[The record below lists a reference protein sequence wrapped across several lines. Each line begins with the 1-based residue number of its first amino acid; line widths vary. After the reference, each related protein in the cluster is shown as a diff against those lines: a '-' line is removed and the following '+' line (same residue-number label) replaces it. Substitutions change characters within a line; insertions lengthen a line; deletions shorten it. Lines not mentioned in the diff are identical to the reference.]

1 MGKKNLF
8 PNGPV
13 ATFEENTK
21 KVIENGKKGSTDG
34 GAASKSYVIMQSDE
48 EGRKRE
54 NNFSASTQK
63 STGFA
68 FKPFEPWTP
77 KGGFGSLHRED
88 TDVSVPLVLADGKR
102 YGNVTKTAFEAIRS
116 GNISSYVPVNM
127 EEQVTLSRFVTSP
140 VISLETE
147 SGKNF
152 GRVSIAA
159 YDAIVNGGLDKYAS
173 HNDEEKETLRKYNA
187 YLSGKVASN
196 VKTLSSEVKKLN
208 DIYET
213 AKGYRSEAH
222 IARNMAATWK
232 SRSNGLTAD
241 LDYSVKAKEAEKKL
255 REYLKSVGYESIE
268 DIAKALDEK
277 NTELKHAEI
286 AKKGEKLSAVADPLS
301 QEYDFDFNKKSKYNP
316 EKIPLI
322 TIGNGKRIYEYIN
335 AEGADKAKY
344 AYENEYA
351 VYDEMTSREKA
362 LYNYYYNQLGSDKAS
377 EYLSTIEEA
386 LHRRAAQKKFD
397 KIKGNRWEELLQVP
411 YLGTNQAVTG
421 IKNAFNAKDEYI
433 PHNQGQILSGMINED
448 IPDDTAWQV
457 AFDLGS
463 TTFNMVPSIAAG
475 IIHPAAGAVMMGVSS
490 AGNTYQDKLNS
501 GMDKGKARVYSSIVG
516 FSEAGLSYLLGG
528 ISKLGGKLTNNALNK
543 MVLGID
549 NAAARFAFTYG
560 GKVASEAFEESLQTV
575 LEPFFENL
583 VLGYMKNKDI
593 DWGEVVYSGLLGA
606 LSAGILEAPGVYSQ
620 TFGANSKAKQ
630 MGADIRSAGGIS
642 EVMDIALS
650 SPAESDARRLSVL
663 YKDRGITGDNI
674 SDLQVGRLH
683 QLSKENVR
691 EVLESKKS
699 TADEKIKAVAMLGK
713 LNELSGVQDEV
724 YYSKES
730 NDSENKSII
739 QQLREKISDIMLSP
753 VVADIRFDTD
763 SEKTVPEMKAE
774 IVQTLASRGKETDVS
789 VERKG
794 FGTVDLSYK
803 KLKDGVK
810 YLHYPEE
817 IYSLPY
823 VAEVVKNGIQV
834 YYEKNHKTTGNESF
848 TFAAPVNINGKTYAM
863 GVVVHRSGTTGGN
876 KYHVHRVILPDGSSL
891 VLNKKKQRLE
901 SGSVFQENE
910 KPVSPI
916 TAVSNAI
923 ISQDG
928 GKNNKN
934 MKKVY
939 PGLTAAD
946 VEMGNIPENLRV
958 RLENY
963 KKVMAQIGYT
973 VIYKPNRSVPK
984 GTIGYADITNREV
997 YLYPEY
1003 LSEALLAHEL
1013 THVIDK
1019 GYGGKYIKSLVSF
1032 FKKNLREDWDKAEAR
1047 VRETYRDIPGA
1058 NIEAETLADM
1068 CTKFTTDEYIKKAAS
1083 MEVGTIKQIAVFCK
1097 YVGAKLNSIFL
1108 DKSNAQKFKVAS
1120 LKWQMAL
1127 YKATK
1132 AGVNDSGKGI
1142 LFSVREIKGDSGTSY
1157 GIGVF
1162 LDSNLLTG
1170 LTEDERKQMVKEY
1183 VVSELNGESFIAY
1196 DGQGTPIGIRIAKKD
1211 EYFKNEKGNRR
1222 QVIKEIYSKYN
1233 GNKVKQ
1239 EAIVLVDELISAAEF
1254 DKKTPAKHKHDWL
1267 DDNGKNDWDVWEV
1280 YIQEKNKAVWKAT
1293 LNVANT
1299 QNGEKIL
1306 YDIGPIKMVEQAGK
1320 SATSTTNYSISDV
1333 GENVNKNLLTNDDIL
1348 LSYAG
1353 PKAETANDSLY
1364 RRAVNMDKKGAT
1376 PNEIWAKTGWYR
1388 GQDGKW
1394 RFEIDDS
1401 RAVFSPRG
1409 MFRAGGVKEG
1419 TLPAYLRHN
1428 KLYKAYPFLRDVK
1441 VKIDNNLPMNE
1452 HGSYS
1457 NGTKTITINGK
1468 LSPETQLSSALHEAQ
1483 HAIQRYEGFA
1493 KGASTDFWEKHPVY
1507 YPEREES
1514 VRKKVKSAEDKFRQ
1528 LPNGE
1533 YYLKLAE
1540 EYFESDLPSYYN
1552 KETEERLN
1560 EIKGVIEKAGI
1571 GDIFEEYNDAR
1582 YELFGAMHRAR
1593 PHSYQLYQNTAG
1605 EIESRD
1611 VQKRQSLS
1619 KEQRRENFPESFKEH
1634 PDTVFVEDYEED
1646 TVANEYNESSEE
1658 ADVVGEIAD
1667 TSALEEEISIIDEA
1681 LKDKSLPR
1689 DDRVALI
1696 KEKVRLQRQLS
1707 GGRDVHGEEDTP
1719 RTKGLEGAVEAY
1731 RESGDASGIP
1741 TRQSVAASKKY
1752 YEAKISDIEAE
1763 MKQVYEVLS
1772 NKEYLS
1778 DMEYDEL
1785 CNRYDALR
1793 TQWRE
1798 AAKKN
1803 SVLAEVSDIHDEID
1817 TAARPNHTWVR
1828 DIAGWL
1834 SDKKNLIKYG
1844 TYNLDDIERNFKI
1857 FFGEHFKKAY
1867 DKIIQPLYDSKKAY
1881 VFGVTEYANKLKRE
1895 IVDGLGIKKGS
1906 KMSAAVQWL
1915 GEGQKP
1921 VSKKAGAEL
1930 APYTYKDCVDE
1941 FGADAAKKIQ
1951 KATEIFREMYDELLD
1966 QVNETR
1972 AMLYPNNP
1980 DKLIPKREDYFRHFQ
1995 EMSQGFEGLKNIL
2008 QTNIGIDPMLVGV
2021 SENTKPKSK
2030 WQSFAQSRMGNST
2043 TYDAVGGFLDYLP
2056 AAQYSIHIDPNIVN
2070 VRSLAYDL
2078 ASAKAAENGG
2088 NGNPNTNGFIAY
2100 LQRYANSLAGKTTS
2114 HFDRAIQD
2122 SSFGRTAMAVVSW
2135 LNNKTKASAVLGNI
2149 NSVLSQVTN
2158 IKNVIGKIEHQSDVV
2173 RGAMEALAGINP
2185 NSEIAARYDDSGFLK
2200 ERYLDKVFSQF
2211 DTGWDKVNPV
2221 KWAADLL
2228 GFADE
2233 IGTRITWNAA
2243 YNEAVRK
2250 NIKNPVQYADNFTR
2264 ASVAGRG
2271 IGEEALVFKSQVAKM
2286 FLPFRTE
2293 VLNDLRV
2300 QQDILFGKEYDI
2312 WEKNTD
2318 NSTDKG
2324 NDDSLVKKIKGVMD
2338 RIRKMPEIF
2347 NVTEDVLEHYSI
2359 YENQSEQIYKYFESI
2374 GGSVEH
2380 PVLGKIDLHRK
2391 GARSTIMHGFGK
2403 RKLLA
2408 VGAIKDVL
2416 EKGEI
2421 IDFQE
2426 NWDGKGFDTYVV
2438 VGRGNMTEGRRL
2450 VPCAVGVIVKS
2461 YPKNNIDNKFY
2472 VHEVVEIKNE
2482 KGSPSATAANNDAT
2496 RRGNPS
2502 LEMIISQDEG
2512 KSNKKVSTE
2521 LDRFDEIIA
2530 MGKKVDTS
2538 TVKRVKNIMQLYVAS
2553 MVVNAVLA
2561 AIKSD
2566 EFDPLDEAKEGY
2578 EEDGVLGALV
2588 SVMEDYANGVGDPV
2602 AFDPIY
2608 DIASGIYQG
2617 VNEGAS
2623 AGGKVGQ
2630 SVQRTVQNLAGDLVS
2645 NNPFSTAVMGAMG
2658 FDSDVTDMLF
2668 NGNMY
2673 MPGGMGMPLAGNVLT
2688 MLRELGQGDYAS
2700 AAAATVKPFLPLGTQ
2715 IDRSIKGIYDYTK
2728 GYATNE
2734 AAYERMTGQE
2744 GNLKY
2749 LIEPG
2754 WRNLIKSAL
2763 FGPGAYARE
2772 SSTYKLNEDQTN
2784 EVLKEKD
2791 YQSRKTLFDEII
2803 EWKQYDDGREDILE
2817 KRALEYYG
2825 EDEDSV
2831 LGKLLRYTD
2840 DKGKEK
2846 RRDNVVPYGRF
2857 KQGIS
2862 ITLDDRKFNGI
2873 ISVEKAEEMNA
2884 IMGERLEY
2892 WYDMLNESAEFSR
2905 LDDERKESIVNSIY
2919 NIESDHMV
2927 VQELYRQGVV
2937 PDYEY
2942 NNYGY
2947 DYVIKCAE
2955 KMSEIDASVMRQY
2968 ADDALEEYVIDRD
2981 NAEKFAEYNAANTAA
2996 MFIKNAYFM
3005 DDDIKSEVQRYYQT
3019 ESTREPDAVD
3029 KEIARLTYENRSKMY
3044 VYGNPSS
3051 IISYTKNGVKYALQV
3066 PAEDIYGI
3074 FESAD
3079 TQVRRNLEKLMK
3091 DKDYINASD
3100 KDKKE
3105 MVESVRDSV
3114 RSKLRKRYKAMYPP
3128 VKVEDAYDRT
3138 IDDSVDDKISEYY
3151 DENSD
3156 KDDIDAEVERVGKS
3170 TKDRI
3175 KLQADAD
3182 DIFVF
3187 TDKSFEYSIQ
3197 VPSDDVYGIFSD
3209 YNTQVRSGLSSL
3221 FKESR
3226 YIDASD
3232 IVKRKMIV
3240 STRDQVRKRIRDSI
3254 KNMYPS
3260 IKVRTLFDRI
3270 INMK

>member
-34 GAASKSYVIMQSDE
+34 GAASKSYVIMQSNE

-68 FKPFEPWTP
+68 FKPFEPWIP

-241 LDYSVKAKEAEKKL
+241 LDYSVKAKQAEKKL

-301 QEYDFDFNKKSKYNP
+301 QEYDLDFNKKSKYNP

-322 TIGNGKRIYEYIN
+322 TIGTGKRIYEYIN

-433 PHNQGQILSGMINED
+433 PYNQGQILSGMINED

-939 PGLTAAD
+939 PGLTAAN

-997 YLYPEY
+997 YLSPEY

-1047 VRETYRDIPGA
+1047 VRETYRDFPGA

-1068 CTKFTTDEYIKKAAS
+1068 CTKFTTDEYVKKAAS

-1132 AGVNDSGKGI
+1132 KGAVDGGSGVA
-1142 LFSVREIKGDSGTSY
+1142 FSVKEIKGDSGTSY

-1170 LTEDERKQMVKEY
+1170 LTEAERKQMVKEY

-1196 DGQGTPIGIRIAKKD
+1196 DKQGTPIDIRIAQKD

-1239 EAIVLVDELISAAEF
+1239 EAVVLADELISTAEF
-1254 DKKTPAKHKHDWL
+1254 NGRTPAKHKHDWL
-1267 DDNGKNDWDVWEV
+1267 DDNGKNDWDIWEV

-1306 YDIGPIKMVEQAGK
+1306 YDIGPIKMVEQAGE

-1333 GENVNKNLLTNDDIL
+1333 GENVNKNLLTNDDML
-1348 LSYAG
+1348 MAVSDDEGSAG
-1353 PKAETANDSLY
+1353 
-1364 RRAVNMDKKGAT
+1364 V
-1376 PNEIWAKTGWYR
+1376 
-1388 GQDGKW
+1388 
-1394 RFEIDDS
+1394 
-1401 RAVFSPRG
+1401 
-1409 MFRAGGVKEG
+1409 
-1419 TLPAYLRHN
+1419 
-1428 KLYKAYPFLRDVK
+1428 
-1441 VKIDNNLPMNE
+1441 
-1452 HGSYS
+1452 
-1457 NGTKTITINGK
+1457 
-1468 LSPETQLSSALHEAQ
+1468 
-1483 HAIQRYEGFA
+1483 
-1493 KGASTDFWEKHPVY
+1493 
-1507 YPEREES
+1507 
-1514 VRKKVKSAEDKFRQ
+1514 
-1528 LPNGE
+1528 
-1533 YYLKLAE
+1533 
-1540 EYFESDLPSYYN
+1540 
-1552 KETEERLN
+1552 
-1560 EIKGVIEKAGI
+1560 
-1571 GDIFEEYNDAR
+1571 
-1582 YELFGAMHRAR
+1582 
-1593 PHSYQLYQNTAG
+1593 
-1605 EIESRD
+1605 
-1611 VQKRQSLS
+1611 
-1619 KEQRRENFPESFKEH
+1619 
-1634 PDTVFVEDYEED
+1634 
-1646 TVANEYNESSEE
+1646 
-1658 ADVVGEIAD
+1658 D
-1667 TSALEEEISIIDEA
+1667 TSAIEEEISIINEA
-1681 LKDKSLPR
+1681 LKDESLPSS
-1689 DDRVALI
+1689 DRVALI
-1696 KEKVRLQRQLS
+1696 KDKVRLMRKRD
-1707 GGRDVHGEEDTP
+1707 GGRDAAGKEDTA
-1719 RTKGLEGAVEAY
+1719 RTKKLEDGVTAY
-1731 RESGDASGIP
+1731 RESGDTSGIP
-1741 TRQSVAASKKY
+1741 TRRSVAASKKY
-1752 YEAKISDIEAE
+1752 YDAKAADIEAE
-1763 MKQVYEVLS
+1763 LKQIDEALS
-1772 NKEYLS
+1772 NSENLS

-1785 CNRYDALR
+1785 RNRRDALL

-1803 SVLAEVSDIHDEID
+1803 SVLAEVSDILDEID
-1817 TAARPNHTWVR
+1817 TAARPNHTWVNE
-1828 DIAGWL
+1828 IAGWL
-1834 SDKKNLIKYG
+1834 SDKKNLIKFG
-1844 TYNLDDIERNFKI
+1844 TYNLNDVERNFKI

-1881 VFGVTEYANKLKRE
+1881 VFGVTEYANRLKRE

-1906 KMSAAVQWL
+1906 KMSAAVMWL

-1951 KATEIFREMYDELLD
+1951 KATEIFRKMYDELLD
-1966 QVNETR
+1966 KVNETR

-2030 WQSFAQSRMGNST
+2030 WQSYAQHRLGNST

-2078 ASAKAAENGG
+2078 ASAKAKENGG
-2088 NGNPNTNGFIAY
+2088 SGNPNANGFIAY

-2122 SSFGRTAMAVVSW
+2122 SNFGRTAMAVVSW

-2173 RGAMEALAGINP
+2173 QGAMDALAGLNP
-2185 NSEIAARYDDSGFLK
+2185 DGRIAERYGESGFLK
-2200 ERYLDKVFSQF
+2200 ERYLDRVFSQF
-2211 DTGWDKVNPV
+2211 DSGWQKVNPV

-2250 NIKNPVQYADNFTR
+2250 NVENPVQYADNFTR
-2264 ASVAGRG
+2264 ACVAGRG
-2271 IGEEALVFKSQVAKM
+2271 IGEEALIFKSQVAKM

-2300 QQDILFGKEYDI
+2300 QQDILFGTNDES
-2312 WEKNTD
+2312 
-2318 NSTDKG
+2318 NS
-2324 NDDSLVKKIKGVMD
+2324 
-2338 RIRKMPEIF
+2338 PE
-2347 NVTEDVLEHYSI
+2347 
-2359 YENQSEQIYKYFESI
+2359 
-2374 GGSVEH
+2374 
-2380 PVLGKIDLHRK
+2380 
-2391 GARSTIMHGFGK
+2391 
-2403 RKLLA
+2403 
-2408 VGAIKDVL
+2408 
-2416 EKGEI
+2416 
-2421 IDFQE
+2421 
-2426 NWDGKGFDTYVV
+2426 
-2438 VGRGNMTEGRRL
+2438 
-2450 VPCAVGVIVKS
+2450 VI
-2461 YPKNNIDNKFY
+2461 
-2472 VHEVVEIKNE
+2472 
-2482 KGSPSATAANNDAT
+2482 
-2496 RRGNPS
+2496 
-2502 LEMIISQDEG
+2502 
-2512 KSNKKVSTE
+2512 
-2521 LDRFDEIIA
+2521 
-2530 MGKKVDTS
+2530 
-2538 TVKRVKNIMQLYVAS
+2538 KRVKNIMQLYVAS

-2578 EEDGVLGALV
+2578 EENGPLGALAA
-2588 SVMEDYANGVGDPV
+2588 VMEDYANGTGNPV

-2608 DIASGIYQG
+2608 DIVSGIYQG
-2617 VNEGAS
+2617 ATEGES
-2623 AGGKVGQ
+2623 AGGKVGR
-2630 SVQRTVQNLAGDLVS
+2630 SAQRVVQNLTGDLVS
-2645 NNPFSTAVMGAMG
+2645 NNPFSTAVMGMIG
-2658 FDSDVTDMLF
+2658 FDNDASDLLF
-2668 NGNMY
+2668 NGNVY
-2673 MPGGMGMPLAGNVLT
+2673 VPGGIGMPLAGNVAT
-2688 MLRELGQGDYAS
+2688 VLRELGQGDYAS

-2715 IDRSIKGIYDYTK
+2715 IDRSIKGVYDYTK

-2734 AAYERMTGQE
+2734 AAYERMTGQD
-2744 GNLKY
+2744 GDLKY
-2749 LIEPG
+2749 LIEPSVG
-2754 WRNLIKSAL
+2754 NAVRSVL
-2763 FGPGAYARE
+2763 FGPGAFSEE
-2772 SSTYKLNEDQTN
+2772 SDAFYNDKTRKFTPEEQAEILSH
-2784 EVLKEKD
+2784 KD
-2791 YQSRKTLFDEII
+2791 YASRKVTFD
-2803 EWKQYDDGREDILE
+2803 DIL
-2817 KRALEYYG
+2817 AMNVY
-2825 EDEDSV
+2825 DS
-2831 LGKLLRYTD
+2831 
-2840 DKGKEK
+2840 
-2846 RRDNVVPYGRF
+2846 
-2857 KQGIS
+2857 
-2862 ITLDDRKFNGI
+2862 
-2873 ISVEKAEEMNA
+2873 
-2884 IMGERLEY
+2884 ER
-2892 WYDMLNESAEFSR
+2892 
-2905 LDDERKESIVNSIY
+2905 DERKQAAAEEFFLGKEGTVIHDLYISGFDEAIPY
-2919 NIESDHMV
+2919 KNIA
-2927 VQELYRQGVV
+2927 G
-2937 PDYEY
+2937 
-2942 NNYGY
+2942 
-2947 DYVIKCAE
+2947 
-2955 KMSEIDASVMRQY
+2955 DASFTDQRTGKKY
-2968 ADDALEEYVIDRD
+2968 TLTLKADKLEKLTNEMNDKIAARYDRAND
-2981 NAEKFAEYNAANTAA
+2981 SDVFASLSQEEQVKYLNGVADAEYKQAKIKALYDNGQMGYEDYFRLESGYMESEARRDRVLYVDDTENYVKFNAADVVGQYISYSDFPVSEEGYEQLQQWRDYATTR
-2996 MFIKNAYFM
+2996 KP
-3005 DDDIKSEVQRYYQT
+3005 DDVDAELLRLSVATGSDINVS
-3019 ESTREPDAVD
+3019 
-3029 KEIARLTYENRSKMY
+3029 
-3044 VYGNPSS
+3044 GNPYG
-3051 IISYTKNGVKYALQV
+3051 IISYTKSKVDYRIEMPDNQIYVLCDEVDKAVRSALSALFAKATYRNATAEIQKDLVASVKRDV
-3066 PAEDIYGI
+3066 RDGI
-3074 FESAD
+3074 
-3079 TQVRRNLEKLMK
+3079 K
-3091 DKDYINASD
+3091 DK
-3100 KDKKE
+3100 
-3105 MVESVRDSV
+3105 
-3114 RSKLRKRYKAMYPP
+3114 YKARYRS
-3128 VKVEDAYDRT
+3128 VKV
-3138 IDDSVDDKISEYY
+3138 DD
-3151 DENSD
+3151 
-3156 KDDIDAEVERVGKS
+3156 
-3170 TKDRI
+3170 
-3175 KLQADAD
+3175 
-3182 DIFVF
+3182 
-3187 TDKSFEYSIQ
+3187 
-3197 VPSDDVYGIFSD
+3197 
-3209 YNTQVRSGLSSL
+3209 
-3221 FKESR
+3221 
-3226 YIDASD
+3226 
-3232 IVKRKMIV
+3232 
-3240 STRDQVRKRIRDSI
+3240 
-3254 KNMYPS
+3254 
-3260 IKVRTLFDRI
+3260 FDRI
-3270 INMK
+3270 VAMK